1 MIHLKDYIDMNW
13 SMIITYT
20 ISDDSVREDFVNWLE
35 DEGFESQP
43 DQSVTALSF
52 SKRNKVTEICN
63 EIGHIWRENP
73 DLFES
78 GDSIVAYKAA
88 AIKDGDKY
96 VAGIQSLTWQK

>member
-1 MIHLKDYIDMNW
+1 MIHLKDFIDMNW

-20 ISDDSVREDFVNWLE
+20 ISNDSVREDFVNWLE

-52 SKRNKVTEICN
+52 SKRNKVTGICT
-63 EIGHIWRENP
+63 EIGRYWRENP
-73 DLFES
+73 DFFEK

-88 AIKDGDKY
+88 AIKDGDKN
-96 VAGIQSLTWQK
+96 VAGIKSLTWKK